1 MVANTGSCV
10 SGAPLIVQRNMAFG
24 RLSITTPSTSMTSSL
39 TFLTRSARPL
49 RSFPLA
55 RAAFFPKRAVVDGD
69 DGCANVGCVRTEA
82 PAAGRD
88 EEGAN
93 ALTLVEDRQI
103 KALRRT
109 RIYFIILFCLQE
121 GPTMKGDD
129 IVEGADRG
137 RAARGRRILIGR

>member
-1 MVANTGSCV
+1 
-10 SGAPLIVQRNMAFG
+10 
-24 RLSITTPSTSMTSSL
+24 MTSSL

-93 ALTLVEDRQI
+93 ALTLVEDSFQEVE
-103 KALRRT
+103 
-109 RIYFIILFCLQE
+109 YSSILVQVIGLAS
-121 GPTMKGDD
+121 
-129 IVEGADRG
+129 IVF
-137 RAARGRRILIGR
+137 